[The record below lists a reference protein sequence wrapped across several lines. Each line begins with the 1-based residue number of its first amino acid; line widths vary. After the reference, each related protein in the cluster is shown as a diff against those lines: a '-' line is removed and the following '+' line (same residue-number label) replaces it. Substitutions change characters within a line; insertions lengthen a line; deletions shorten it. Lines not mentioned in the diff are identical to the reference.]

1 MRFLSKV
8 LVACFVIWLLS
19 IGIMA
24 LFGVSVQFP
33 FKIIEEG
40 ELPYYR
46 WQGIRLGVFFTLAY
60 FGIQYVLG
68 FSKEVYPISFVKVFI
83 FNMCFF
89 GIILMYRLEV
99 PKEEYVIPAFWL
111 GFLLI
116 LNIATTNR
124 YRRLFKKK

>member
-1 MRFLSKV
+1 MRFLAKM
-8 LVACFVIWLLS
+8 LVAGFVIWLLS
-19 IGIMA
+19 IGIMG

-33 FKIIEEG
+33 FTITQEG
-40 ELPYYR
+40 EIAYYR
-46 WQGIRLGVFFTLAY
+46 WQGIRLAVFFTLAY

-68 FSKEVYPISFVKVFI
+68 FSKEVYPISFVKVYI

-89 GIILMYRLEV
+89 GVILMYRLDV
-99 PKEEYVIPAFWL
+99 PKEEYLIPSFWL
-111 GFLLI
+111 AFLLI

>member
-1 MRFLSKV
+1 MRFLAKI
-8 LVACFVIWLLS
+8 LVAGFVIWLLS
-19 IGIMA
+19 IGIMG
-24 LFGVSVQFP
+24 LFGISVQFP
-33 FKIIEEG
+33 FTITEEG

-46 WQGIRLGVFFTLAY
+46 WQGIRLAVFFTLAY

-68 FSKEVYPISFVKVFI
+68 YSKEVYPISFVKVYI

-89 GIILMYRLEV
+89 GIILMYRLDV
-99 PKEEYVIPAFWL
+99 PKEEYLIPAFWL

>member
-1 MRFLSKV
+1 MRMLTKA
-8 LVACFVIWLLS
+8 LVAFFVICLLS
-19 IGIMA
+19 IAIMT

-40 ELPYYR
+40 KLPYYR

-68 FSKEVYPISFVKVFI
+68 LSKKVYPISFVKVFI
-83 FNMCFF
+83 FNMYFF
-89 GIILMYRLEV
+89 GTLLMYRLDL
-99 PKEEYVIPAFWL
+99 PKEEYLVPAFWL
-111 GFLLI
+111 AFLII

-124 YRRLFKKK
+124 YRRLFKKR

>member
-1 MRFLSKV
+1 MSHWV
-8 LVACFVIWLLS
+8 
-19 IGIMA
+19 
-24 LFGVSVQFP
+24 GVTVQFP
-33 FKIIEEG
+33 FTITEEG

-89 GIILMYRLEV
+89 GIILMYRLDV
-99 PKEEYVIPAFWL
+99 PKEEYLIPAFWL
-111 GFLLI
+111 AFLLI

-124 YRRLFKKK
+124 YRRMFKKK

>member
-1 MRFLSKV
+1 MRLLAKI

-19 IGIMA
+19 IAIMT

-68 FSKEVYPISFVKVFI
+68 LSKEVYPISFVKVFI

-89 GIILMYRLEV
+89 GTLLMYRLDV
-99 PKEEYVIPAFWL
+99 PKEEYLVIAFWL
-111 GFLLI
+111 AFLII

-124 YRRLFKKK
+124 YRRLFKKR

>member
-1 MRFLSKV
+1 MRFLAKL
-8 LVACFVIWLLS
+8 LVAGFVIWLLS
-19 IGIMA
+19 IGIMG

-33 FKIIEEG
+33 FTITEEG

-46 WQGIRLGVFFTLAY
+46 WQGIRLAVFFTLAY

-68 FSKEVYPISFVKVFI
+68 LSKEVYPISFLKVYL

-89 GIILMYRLEV
+89 GIILMYRLNV
-99 PKEEYVIPAFWL
+99 PKEEYLIPAFWL
-111 GFLLI
+111 AFLLI

-124 YRRLFKKK
+124 YRRMFKKK